1 MPIARLVV
9 GVSEC
14 VDISIERIH
23 WIRVLRICT
32 RSRSNHIAGNPH
44 SAASS
49 QSIDLIFLE
58 PYAVLV
64 VTEVGNF
71 LFLHSF

>member
-1 MPIARLVV
+1 MGLSRKGLRDHPNT
-9 GVSEC
+9 C
-14 VDISIERIH
+14 VAYLH
-23 WIRVLRICT
+23 IRP
-32 RSRSNHIAGNPH
+32 RSNHIAGNPH
-44 SAASS
+44 SAVSS

>member
-1 MPIARLVV
+1 MTIARLVV
-9 GVSEC
+9 GVFGC
-14 VDISIERIH
+14 VDINRTYLLDMCVAYLHIGP
-23 WIRVLRICT
+23 
-32 RSRSNHIAGNPH
+32 RSNHIAGSPH

-71 LFLHSF
+71 LFLPSF